1 MLILN
6 KAYKLIQKG
15 TSLKPFSIKSII
27 MLLCL
32 VGIFPI
38 GIFAKVHPESNS
50 NNSIDSALF
59 QQQARQAPAPN
70 FAAQSDKLA
79 ATPSIWP
86 TSGSISS
93 GFGWRNAPMEG
104 ASETHQGI
112 DIASNTGTPVV
123 ATADGKV
130 VKSGWSEGYGNIVQI
145 DHGNGLE
152 TIYGHNSQIVATI
165 GQNVKKGQLIAY
177 VGSTGVSTGPHL
189 HYEIRVNHSAVDPM
203 KFLVRY

>member
-38 GIFAKVHPESNS
+38 GILAKVHPESNS

-59 QQQARQAPAPN
+59 QQQAGQAPAPN

-177 VGSTGVSTGPHL
+177 IGSTGVSTGPHL
-189 HYEIRVNHSAVDPM
+189 HYEVRVNNNAVDPM